1 MTQPLA
7 ILDQRQKAK
16 QFRDL
21 HHSGRL
27 LILPNIWDPLG
38 ALLLENL
45 GFHAIA
51 TASASIAFSNGYD
64 DGENIPFNT
73 LLTLLKRITGSVNIP
88 VSADIES
95 GFATDQF
102 ALKENMKHLIK
113 TGIVGINV
121 EDTDK
126 KTNSL
131 LHYEVQCERIKAIRE
146 VAKEMDIPL
155 FINARTDVYIRGKGF
170 DNAESKYQ
178 ETLKRGLAYKAAGAD
193 CFYPIT
199 LSNRDDIKKLVDQL
213 QMPINVVTV
222 PGLPELK
229 VLNEMGVARLSL
241 GPSFLKIAIRS
252 MKNLAI
258 KLQNHEGLSDILENE
273 VTSAY
278 LKDLVNNAKSFLER
292 R

>member
-1 MTQPLA
+1 MTQLSA
-7 ILDQRQKAK
+7 ILDQQQKAK

-45 GFHAIA
+45 GFRAVA

-73 LLTLLKRITGSVNIP
+73 LLTLLKRITASVSIP
-88 VSADIES
+88 VSADVES
-95 GFATDQF
+95 GFAADEL
-102 ALKENMKHLIK
+102 ALKENMKQLIQ
-113 TGIVGINV
+113 TGIVGINI

-131 LHYEVQCERIKAIRE
+131 LPCDVQYERIKAIRE
-146 VAKEMDIPL
+146 VAKEMDVPL

-170 DNAESKYQ
+170 DTADSKYE

-199 LSNRDDIKKLVDQL
+199 LTIQSDINKLVEQL
-213 QMPINVVTV
+213 QMPVNVVTM
-222 PGLPELK
+222 PGLPELN

-258 KLQNHEGLSDILENE
+258 KLQNYEGLSDIVENE

-278 LKDLVNNAKSFLER
+278 LKELVNKNWR
-292 R
+292 